1 MLSIKPIAKSAVGG
15 TVRYFSDY
23 LQNGGEP
30 GVWYGE
36 GARALGLEGG
46 KVQAKELRN
55 LLRGKA
61 PDGATPL
68 VQHQS
73 GKRLHRPGYDF
84 CFSAP
89 KSVSTLLAVGEPQ
102 VQAAIREAHREAV
115 RRGLDY
121 LQEMAALARSGKG
134 GLRKERGGLVV
145 AAYEHL
151 TSRPVG
157 EAAPDPQLHTHCV
170 ITNVVTRPGGRTG
183 TLVTPVLLR
192 HKMTAGA
199 LYRAELSYQLER
211 RLGVVLERD
220 VSSFRVTAVPGA
232 LVKEFSKR
240 RESIEAELVLAG
252 RSGAR
257 ASAWATVET
266 RAEKKHVPIHDLL
279 ADWRKT
285 ALRFG
290 FGPEQVN
297 DLLMRQLPRQD
308 VSERVNAAIRTGI
321 ERLTREH
328 SHFSE
333 RELLRFTAEEAQ
345 GRGLPAFLLRHA
357 VRQELER
364 GPEIIALGR
373 HRGEP
378 RYTTREM
385 MAMEAEL
392 LRTAEAMST
401 ETPRPLSGKSVE
413 RAVKRH
419 ELSGEKREALRHLAN
434 GAEIAVVSGMAGT
447 GKTTLLRAF
456 SEACVAE
463 GYTVFGMAV
472 SGKAAR
478 ELEERAGIKS
488 VTVARFLIDQGKDVT
503 DTLKHHARML
513 GRAALGKSTWK
524 EERIR
529 LDPKTVLVADES
541 SMLGTRA
548 MRDILAAARAVGAKV
563 VLVGDDR
570 QIQPIEAGAPFRAIA
585 ERVGEARLTEITRQ
599 KDPRDR
605 ENVRRIAGGRAREA
619 LEDYAARGLLHVA
632 ADRRQAAE
640 QLIAEW
646 KARGVARPEEN
657 LILAT
662 TNHEVGVLNRMA
674 QEERRRTG
682 ELGGFRARLAS
693 KELFLGTPAVRVGE
707 DWLYEGD
714 RCLFTKNARA
724 LGVNNGHLAT
734 VVRIDPARNS
744 FIARLDGGRVVTV
757 PLSYYGAE
765 NVRLGYAVTSFK
777 AQGATVLNA
786 YVLFGGALQHR
797 ELSYVQASR
806 ASGETRLFTDRLDA
820 GEDLSELSR
829 QVAQSRAKTL
839 AHEVLEQNRR
849 RGQFPEIGS

>member
-1 MLSIKPIAKSAVGG
+1 MLSIKPIAKAAVGA
-15 TVRYFSDY
+15 TVRYFTDY
-23 LQNGGEP
+23 VVSGGEP
-30 GVWYGE
+30 GVWHGE
-36 GARALGLEGG
+36 GAEALGLTG
-46 KVQAKELRN
+46 KEVRAEELEN
-55 LLRGKA
+55 LLYGYS
-61 PDGATPL
+61 PDGKRPL

-73 GKRLHRPGYDF
+73 GRRLHRPGNDF
-84 CFSAP
+84 CCSLSKSA
-89 KSVSTLLAVGEPQ
+89 STLLAVGEPE
-102 VQAAIREAHREAV
+102 VQLAIRESHREGV
-115 RRGLDY
+115 KRMLEY
-121 LQEMAALARSGKG
+121 LQDEAAVGRSGKG
-134 GLRKERGGLVV
+134 GCTKERGGLIV
-145 AAYEHL
+145 AAFEHL

-157 EAAPDPQLHTHCV
+157 DATPDPQLHTHCV
-170 ITNVVTRPGGRTG
+170 IANVVTRSGGRTG
-183 TLVTPVLLR
+183 TLVSPILFR

-199 LYRAELSYQLER
+199 IYRAELAYQLER

-220 VSSFRVTAVPGA
+220 GPSFKVAGVPGE

-240 RESIEAELVLAG
+240 REGIEAELLRTG
-252 RSGAR
+252 RSGAI
-257 ASAWATVET
+257 ASARATAET
-266 RAEKKHVPIHDLL
+266 RAEKKHVPIDDLL

-285 ALRFG
+285 ARRFG
-290 FGPEQVN
+290 FGPERVN
-297 DLLMRQLPRQD
+297 DLLMRQPPRQD
-308 VSERVNAAIRTGI
+308 VAERVSAAIRTGI
-321 ERLTREH
+321 ERVTREH

-333 RELLRFTAEEAQ
+333 RELLRFAAEEGQA
-345 GRGLPAFLLRHA
+345 RGLPAFLLRHA
-357 VRQELER
+357 VRQELAR

-392 LRTAEAMST
+392 LRSADAMNGAA
-401 ETPRPLSGKSVE
+401 PRPLSGKSVE
-413 RAVKRH
+413 RMIERH
-419 ELSGEKREALRHLAN
+419 GLSGEKRDALHHLAK
-434 GAEIAVVSGMAGT
+434 GSEIAVVSGMAGT

-456 SEACVAE
+456 NEVCVAE

-478 ELEERAGIKS
+478 ELEERADIRS
-488 VTVARFLIDQGKDVT
+488 VTVARFLYDQGKDVT

-529 LDPKTVLVADES
+529 LDAKTVLVCDEA

-548 MRDILAAARAVGAKV
+548 MRDILAAAQAAGARV
-563 VLVGDDR
+563 VFVGDER
-570 QIQPIEAGAPFRAIA
+570 QIQPIESGAPFRAIA
-585 ERVGEARLTEITRQ
+585 QRVGEARLTEITRQ

-605 ENVRRIAGGRAREA
+605 ENVRRIATGRAREA

-646 KARGVARPEEN
+646 KARGVARPEDN
-657 LILAT
+657 LILAA

-674 QEERRRTG
+674 QEERRRSG
-682 ELGGFRARLAS
+682 ELGGFRATVAS
-693 KELFLGTPAVRVGE
+693 KQLFLGTPAIRLGE

-714 RCLFTKNARA
+714 RCLFTKNARS

-734 VVRIDPARNS
+734 VVRIDQIRNS
-744 FIARLDGGRVVTV
+744 LTARLDGGRIVTV
-757 PLSYYGAE
+757 PLGYFGAE
-765 NVRLGYAVTSFK
+765 YIRLGYAVTSFK
-777 AQGATVLNA
+777 AQGATVLNS

-820 GEDLSELSR
+820 GEGLGELSR

-839 AHEVLEQNRR
+839 AREVLERNKS
-849 RGQFPEIGS
+849 RGLSPELGW

>member
-1 MLSIKPIAKSAVGG
+1 MLSIKPIAKAAVGA
-15 TVRYFSDY
+15 TVRYFTDY
-23 LQNGGEP
+23 VVSGGEP
-30 GVWYGE
+30 GVWLGE
-36 GARALGLEGG
+36 GAEALGLTG
-46 KVQAKELRN
+46 KEVRAEELEN
-55 LLRGKA
+55 LLYGYS
-61 PDGATPL
+61 PDGERPL
-68 VQHQS
+68 IQHQS
-73 GKRLHRPGYDF
+73 GQRLHRPGNDF
-84 CFSAP
+84 CCSLP
-89 KSVSTLLAVGEPQ
+89 KSASTLLAVGEPEDRL
-102 VQAAIREAHREAV
+102 AIRESHREGV
-115 RRGLDY
+115 KRMLEY
-121 LQEMAALARSGKG
+121 LQDEAAVARSGKG
-134 GLRKERGGLVV
+134 GCTKERGGLIV
-145 AAYEHL
+145 AAFEHL

-157 EAAPDPQLHTHCV
+157 DATPDPQLHTHC
-170 ITNVVTRPGGRTG
+170 IIANVVTRSDGRTG
-183 TLVTPVLLR
+183 TLVSPILFR

-199 LYRAELSYQLER
+199 IYRAEVAYQLER
-211 RLGVVLERD
+211 RLGLVVERD
-220 VSSFRVTAVPGA
+220 GTSFKVAAPEG

-240 RESIEAELVLAG
+240 REGIEAELLRTG
-252 RSGAR
+252 RSGAI
-257 ASAWATVET
+257 ASARATAET
-266 RAEKKHVPIHDLL
+266 RAEKKHVPINDLF

-290 FGPEQVN
+290 FGPEQVK
-297 DLLMRQLPRQD
+297 DLLMRQPPRQD
-308 VSERVNAAIRTGI
+308 VAERVNAAIRTAI
-321 ERLTREH
+321 ERVTREH

-333 RELLRFTAEEAQ
+333 RELLRFAAEEGQA
-345 GRGLPAFLLRHA
+345 RGLPAFMLRHA
-357 VRQELER
+357 VRQELAR

-385 MAMEAEL
+385 MATEAEL
-392 LRTAEAMST
+392 LRTADAMSGAAR
-401 ETPRPLSGKSVE
+401 RPLSGKSVE
-413 RAVKRH
+413 RAIEKH
-419 ELSGEKREALRHLAN
+419 GLSGEKREALHHLAK
-434 GAEIAVVSGMAGT
+434 GSEITVVSGMAGT

-456 SEACVAE
+456 NEVCVAD

-478 ELEERAGIKS
+478 ELEERAGVRS
-488 VTVARFLIDQGKDVT
+488 ATVAGFLLDQGKDVT

-529 LDPKTVLVADES
+529 LDSKTVLVCDES

-548 MRDILAAARAVGAKV
+548 MRDILAAARAAGSRV
-563 VLVGDDR
+563 VFVGDEK
-570 QIQPIEAGAPFRAIA
+570 QIQPISAGAPFRAIA
-585 ERVGEARLTEITRQ
+585 ERVGQARLTEITRQ

-605 ENVRRIAGGRAREA
+605 ENVRRIAAGRAREA

-646 KARGVARPEEN
+646 KARGVARPEDN
-657 LILAT
+657 LILAA

-674 QEERRRTG
+674 QEERRRSG
-682 ELGGFRARLAS
+682 ELGGFHASVAS
-693 KELFLGTPAVRVGE
+693 KQLFLGTPAIRLGE

-734 VVRIDPARNS
+734 VLRIDPARNS
-744 FIARLDGGRVVTV
+744 LTARLDGGRIVTV
-757 PLSYYGAE
+757 PLGYYGAE

-839 AHEVLEQNRR
+839 AHEVLERNRR
-849 RGQFPEIGS
+849 RGHSPELGW